1 MDDPATERLTLATK
15 WLWAICGPVIFIA
28 GLIGNTIA
36 MWIFIKLGVTSTTA
50 NFHLFILAITDT
62 AVLFT
67 SLGRIWIKYVFEL
80 DVRDLSDAGCKMHQF
95 LTYTFMDFSGWILV
109 SLASERFISVY
120 RPFKFRKLC
129 TIKIASVKLVVIFIF
144 ICIINAHMLWTYGL
158 AHNIECSIT
167 NEYFQDYDEQI
178 FIWIDMCVL
187 SFIPFAIMITSSVL
201 IIHMLKHTGMVKHP
215 HGLSTSTK
223 DSETIHWKEV
233 NRNSSK
239 TRILVILA
247 TVYICLSLPN
257 SVTYPVDAF
266 RLKCRYCDA
275 QWYLA
280 WTVTYLLQFCN
291 YAINTIIYTIQ
302 SKKFNQEMRKLICCQ
317 IFRSVYIYTV
327 PYLTPSVFIVCLLS
341 KQLYL
346 PFLKY

>member
-1 MDDPATERLTLATK
+1 MMDDPATERLTLATK

-67 SLGRIWIKYVFEL
+67 SLGRIWIEYVFEL
-80 DVRDLSDAGCKMHQF
+80 DVRVLSDGGCKMHQF

-120 RPFKFRKLC
+120 MPYKFTKWC
-129 TIKIASVKLVVIFIF
+129 ATKNACIKLVVIFVC
-144 ICIINAHMLWTYGL
+144 ICFINAHMLWTYGIDHDTKCTVVKEQL
-158 AHNIECSIT
+158 R
-167 NEYFQDYDEQI
+167 YYDKKI
-178 FIWIDMCVL
+178 FIWIDLCVL
-187 SFIPFAIMITSSVL
+187 SLIPFSIMFVCSLL
-201 IIHMLKHTGMVKHP
+201 IINKLKDTGTVRH
-215 HGLSTSTK
+215 S
-223 DSETIHWKEV
+223 V
-233 NRNSSK
+233 NHNN
-239 TRILVILA
+239 THLLVILA

-266 RLKCRYCDA
+266 RSRCSYCDA
-275 QWYLA
+275 QWKLA

-291 YAINTIIYTIQ
+291 YAINTMIYTIQ
-302 SKKFNQEMRKLICCQ
+302 SKTFNQEMRKLISCH
-317 IFRSVYIYTV
+317 IFRFV
-327 PYLTPSVFIVCLLS
+327 LHLN
-341 KQLYL
+341 K
-346 PFLKY
+346 